1 MTPPAVSFIA
11 KSGTGKTTLVEKV
24 IAELKKRHFRVG
36 AIKHDAHRFDID
48 HPGKDSHR
56 FTEAGADTMLVCSSS
71 KLALVKQHRQ
81 APEINDLIA
90 TYFSD
95 VDIVLTEGFKQSS
108 MPKIEV
114 FRHHYSTELIS
125 RGDTPDPSLIA
136 VASDTPLEVD
146 VPLFELEDINAL
158 ADFIVSTFSL
168 SRSAG

>member
-1 MTPPAVSFIA
+1 MTIPAVSFIA
-11 KSGTGKTTLVEKV
+11 KSGTGKTTLVEKI
-24 IAELKKRHFRVG
+24 IAELKLRHFRVG

-56 FTEAGADTMLVCSSS
+56 FTAAGADTMLVCSSS

-81 APEINDLIA
+81 APEISDLIT

-114 FRHHYSTELIS
+114 FRHHYSTELIC
-125 RGDTPDPSLIA
+125 RGEKSDPSLIA
-136 VASDTPLEVD
+136 VASDAPLEVD
-146 VPLFELEDINAL
+146 VPIFDLEEIRAL
-158 ADFIVSTFSL
+158 TDFLITTFSL